1 MEYVLITKN
10 LRKKYGRFEALKGLT
25 MHIPKGAIYGLV
37 GKNGA
42 GKTTLIRLV
51 CGLQR
56 PSGGGFE
63 IFGVGNDTKGIGV
76 VRRRMGAVVETPSIH
91 PDLTATENLKKQCE
105 VLGIGS
111 SDVSDLLE
119 LVGLSDTGGK
129 KTGKFSLGMRQR
141 LGIAMALCGK
151 PDFLILDEPT
161 NGLDPQG
168 IVDMRNLI
176 LQLNLERGITI
187 LISSHILDE
196 LSKIATHYG
205 FVSDGVL
212 VKEMEAAELEYACK
226 KSIQITTDG
235 KGNLATALKGM
246 DFDYKLI
253 SECQAN
259 IYADVEITPLVLALH
274 EQGISILRLTEKEE
288 NLEQYYFSLLG
299 GDNCG

>member
-1 MEYVLITKN
+1 MDYVLITKN

-63 IFGVGNDTKGIGV
+63 IFGVANDTKGIGV

-129 KTGKFSLGMRQR
+129 KAGKFSLGMRQR

-196 LSKIATHYG
+196 LSKIATQYG

-235 KGNLATALKGM
+235 KGNLATALKAM

-253 SECQAN
+253 SQCQAN